1 MEAQNQQIVVAYEAL
16 RDTQAQVL
24 VEVLLLVDIRTRVK
38 GT

>member
-24 VEVLLLVDIRTRVK
+24 VLRLVDIRTRVK

>member
-16 RDTQAQVL
+16 RDTQAQLQVL
-24 VEVLLLVDIRTRVK
+24 VLRLVDIRTRVK